1 MAFIAEPVV
10 GATLGAVPPAPGY
23 FRRIREICDR
33 YGLLLI
39 LDEVMCGMGRTGT
52 LYACEQEAVA
62 PDILCIAKGLGAGYQ
77 PIGAMLCSG
86 AIYGAIESGSGAFQ
100 HGHTYLAHPTAA
112 AAGLAV
118 VSAILNRGL
127 LPRVDEI
134 GGRLRA
140 ALDERFGQHPHVGD
154 IRGRGLFLGLE
165 LVADRATK
173 APFDPG
179 RRLAARVK
187 AAAFEAGLI
196 CYPMAGTIDGR
207 RGDHVLLAPP
217 YILSDAQAGEL
228 TDKLAIA
235 IDRALAE
242 EGRGP

>member
-1 MAFIAEPVV
+1 MALLAEPVV

-23 FRRIREICDR
+23 FRRIREICDH
-33 YGLLLI
+33 YGVLLI

-52 LYACEQEAVA
+52 LFASEQDDVR
-62 PDILCIAKGLGAGYQ
+62 PDIVCIAKGLGAGYQ

-86 AIYGAIESGSGAFQ
+86 AIYAAIENGSGSFQ

-118 VSAILNRGL
+118 VSAILDRGL
-127 LPRVDEI
+127 LPRVAEI
-134 GGRLRA
+134 GGKLRA
-140 ALDERFGQHPHVGD
+140 ALDERFGQHAHVGD
-154 IRGRGLFLGLE
+154 IRGRGMFLGLE

-173 APFDPG
+173 APFDPD
-179 RRLAARVK
+179 RRLAAKVK

-207 RGDHVLLAPP
+207 RGDHVLIAPP
-217 YILSDAQAGEL
+217 YILGEAQVGEL
-228 TDKLAIA
+228 TDKLAVA
-235 IDRALAE
+235 LDTALAD
-242 EGRGP
+242 